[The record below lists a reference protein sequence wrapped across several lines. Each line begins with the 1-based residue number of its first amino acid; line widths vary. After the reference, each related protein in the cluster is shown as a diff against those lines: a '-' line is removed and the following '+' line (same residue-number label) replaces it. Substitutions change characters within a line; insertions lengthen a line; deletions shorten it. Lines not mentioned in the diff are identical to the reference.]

1 MAHSVTKKTDMT
13 EGPLFGKIIRYS
25 IPLIATGV
33 LQLLYNATDTII
45 AGRYAPDGQAALGAV
60 GSCGALINLIVN
72 LFMGLS
78 VGAGVCVAHDFGAR
92 KFDDV
97 RRTVHTAIP
106 VAAVLGIIVSIFG
119 FFMSKTLLEWT
130 GVQGNVLYEAVPYMK
145 AYMLG
150 MPASMVY
157 NYCATMLRSTGDTK
171 HPLIFLSISGVVNVL
186 LNLLMVLGFGMGA
199 LGVGIATAASTWL
212 SMIIILIFMI
222 RSKGCMK
229 FEWKLMS
236 FHKDKFIAML
246 RFGIPAGLQGCVF
259 SLSNVLIQS
268 SINLLDAGQGF
279 IVAGNAAAANIDGFL
294 YIAMN
299 AIYHAALT
307 FVGQNVGAKKYD
319 RIGKIVG
326 VCAVTVGAI
335 GITMGILAVALGQPL
350 LSLYAPGNDR
360 AISMGMVRMSIV
372 SATYFLCGFME
383 LGCGVMRGLG
393 NSLVPM
399 IVSVVGSCAFRIL
412 WIYTVFNALPSLR
425 TLYISY
431 PISWILTA
439 AAHFI
444 CCAIYLRIIKKK
456 EARLSESSDE
466 LQQVE
471 VVK

>member
-25 IPLIATGV
+25 IPLIATGM

-45 AGRYAPDGQAALGAV
+45 AGRYAPDGEAALGAV
-60 GSCGALINLIVN
+60 GSCGALINLIVG
-72 LFMGLS
+72 LFTGLS
-78 VGAGVCVAHDFGAR
+78 VGAGVCVAHDYGAR

-106 VAAVLGIIVSIFG
+106 VAAILGVIVSIFG

-157 NYCATMLRSTGDTK
+157 NYCATMLRSKGDTK
-171 HPLIFLSISGVVNVL
+171 HPLLFLSISGIVNVL
-186 LNLLMVLGFGMGA
+186 LNLLMVLGLGMGA

-212 SMIIILIFMI
+212 SMIMILIFMM
-222 RSKGCMK
+222 RSKGSMK
-229 FEWKLMS
+229 LELKLLR
-236 FHKDKFIAML
+236 FHKDKFLAML
-246 RFGIPAGLQGCVF
+246 RFGLPAGLQGCVF
-259 SLSNVLIQS
+259 SLSNVMIQS
-268 SINLLDAGQGF
+268 SINMLDAGQGF

-307 FVGQNVGAKKYD
+307 FVGQNVGAKKYN

-335 GITMGILAVALGQPL
+335 GVTMSIAAVILGKPL

-412 WIYTVFNALPSLR
+412 WIYTVFAAMPSLR

-439 AAHFI
+439 AVHFI
-444 CCAIYLRIIKKK
+444 CSAIYLRIIKRKH
-456 EARLSESSDE
+456 ADE
-466 LQQVE
+466 IKDEEMVSA
-471 VVK
+471 VSGD

>member
-1 MAHSVTKKTDMT
+1 
-13 EGPLFGKIIRYS
+13 
-25 IPLIATGV
+25 
-33 LQLLYNATDTII
+33 
-45 AGRYAPDGQAALGAV
+45 
-60 GSCGALINLIVN
+60 
-72 LFMGLS
+72 
-78 VGAGVCVAHDFGAR
+78 
-92 KFDDV
+92 
-97 RRTVHTAIP
+97 
-106 VAAVLGIIVSIFG
+106 
-119 FFMSKTLLEWT
+119 
-130 GVQGNVLYEAVPYMK
+130 MK
-145 AYMLG
+145 AYMVG

-157 NYCATMLRSTGDTK
+157 NYCATMLRSKGDTK
-171 HPLIFLSISGVVNVL
+171 HPLIFLSISGIVNVL

-199 LGVGIATAASTWL
+199 IGVGIATAASTWL
-212 SMIIILIFMI
+212 SMIMILIFMI
-222 RSKGCMK
+222 RSKGSMK

-307 FVGQNVGAKKYD
+307 FVGQNVGAKKYN
-319 RIGKIVG
+319 RIGKIIG

-335 GITMGILAVALGQPL
+335 GITMSVVAVALGQPL

-444 CCAIYLRIIKKK
+444 CSAIYLRIIKKK